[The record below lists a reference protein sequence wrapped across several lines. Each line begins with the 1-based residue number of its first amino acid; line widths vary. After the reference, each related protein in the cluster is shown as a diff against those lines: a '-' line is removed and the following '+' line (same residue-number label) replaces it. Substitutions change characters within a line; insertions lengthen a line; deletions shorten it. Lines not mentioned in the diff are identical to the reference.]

1 MPATW
6 FAFFFFQLIVA
17 QRPPAEPAPSLPWY
31 YSAGSQHFPQLF
43 ATDLQDRTFASTLA
57 NSTDE
62 YVLIDFYAPW
72 CPHCQHFAPDYER
85 LSLAIRQLD
94 ENATRDAKASKAGDL
109 RATAATNATILSA
122 TLDCVR
128 YARTCEF
135 WGVDSFPTLL
145 WGRRT
150 DWLQRNLSKL
160 ESIDVDRTADNVA
173 FWINNRTNAS
183 LNPSLVSK
191 AEMNRLLLQ
200 HRPSTKSTDL
210 AAGANA
216 AHGNVLGEAA
226 NAWDVQLA
234 LALWL
239 RQIFDHHAFQRY
251 PRDEHQSN
259 HNESSEPIS
268 GDPHKAL
275 FDLVDV
281 LAVRFPEVSN
291 GGSCRKSLVAL
302 QDRLRHNITSV
313 VEALTPELV
322 KFNADRLE
330 SLWRLCDTDWAA
342 YSSGWQSCRG
352 TWPGKRGFTCGLW
365 NLFHVLAARSD
376 DSSAL
381 SDLQT
386 VRTAVLYFF
395 DCEECRNHFQQIPI
409 PDGDHLS
416 RSEAQL
422 WWWAAHN
429 YVNERVKRLEEQY
442 DDGDPGFP
450 KVQWPTQSQCP
461 SCRSTGQPSASKRT
475 LRLRGPATSALS
487 ISSASIKVGKPRLDW
502 NVSEVSAFLDRFY
515 GKPRLA
521 SEL

>member
-1 MPATW
+1 MPITW
-6 FAFFFFQLIVA
+6 SGFFFFQLIVA
-17 QRPPAEPAPSLPWY
+17 QRPPEKPAPSLPWY

-43 ATDLQDRTFASTLA
+43 ATDLQDATFVPIIA

-62 YVLIDFYAPW
+62 YVLVDFYAPW

-94 ENATRDAKASKAGDL
+94 ENVTKDAKARQAGDL
-109 RATAATNATILSA
+109 RAARASANTTILSA

-128 YARTCEF
+128 YARTCDF
-135 WGVDSFPTLL
+135 WGVESYPTLL

-150 DWLQRNLSKL
+150 DWLQRSVSKL
-160 ESIDVDRTADNVA
+160 VSIDVDRTADNVA
-173 FWINNRTNAS
+173 FWINNHTNAS

-200 HRPSTKSTDL
+200 HRPSTWNTDL
-210 AAGANA
+210 AAGAHA
-216 AHGNVLGEAA
+216 VHGHAPGEAA
-226 NAWDVQLA
+226 NSWDVQLA

-239 RQIFDHHAFQRY
+239 RQIFDHHAFWRY
-251 PRDEHQSN
+251 SRDDHQSN
-259 HNESSEPIS
+259 HDGNS

-275 FDLVDV
+275 FDLVDL
-281 LAVRFPEVSN
+281 LAVRFPEVSK
-291 GGSCRKSLVAL
+291 GGLCRKSLGDL

-313 VEALTPELV
+313 VEPLSDELV
-322 KFNADRLE
+322 RFNADRLE

-342 YSSGWQSCRG
+342 YSSGWQTCRG

-381 SDLQT
+381 SDLQV

-395 DCEECRNHFQQIPI
+395 DCEECRDHFEQIPT

-422 WWWAAHN
+422 WWWRAHN
-429 YVNERVKRLEEQY
+429 NVNDRVKRLEEQY

-450 KVQWPTQSQCP
+450 KVQWPSESQCP
-461 SCRSTGQPSASKRT
+461 SCRSSREPSASKRT

-487 ISSASIKVGKPRLDW
+487 VRSASVEVAKFDLEWNLTAVSTFLDGFYSKPRQ
-502 NVSEVSAFLDRFY
+502 V
-515 GKPRLA
+515 P
-521 SEL
+521 